1 MALDQMEVLTHVHQ
15 CFGTDCTIASLT
27 QFKGGARKQV
37 FFLQLHNPNT
47 QCVMYLWHNAENYFA
62 ERVAGGFE
70 ETQTDDNAPALF
82 LTNTAYLLEKGVNVP
97 RVLYAGMMDSGHRFA
112 FVEQISGSNFDKF
125 AAEASESAR
134 QAVLVQ
140 ISTQL
145 AKLHALQRTYP
156 GTLQDAPATQNKSPQ
171 NTTLDRA
178 LLEVAATAAARPV
191 VAAHQAQISA
201 KLQALHAQL
210 APRSTYHLLHGELA
224 GSHVLVR
231 QSDQAVNEV
240 DAVYFVDIE
249 GIHFADLES
258 EHTFLQLIYGADYH
272 YLARADLDP
281 ARMAFYKFAMHVSLV
296 YAGSCFLLR
305 GFHDLPWAERL
316 FTGHLNH
323 VLNSL

>member
-1 MALDQMEVLTHVHQ
+1 MTLDQTEALSHIRQ
-15 CFGTDCTIASLT
+15 YFGPACAIENLT

-37 FFLQLHNPNT
+37 FFLQLQNPPT

-70 ETQTDDNAPALF
+70 ETQTDDKAPALF
-82 LTNTAYLLEKGVNVP
+82 LTNTHYLLAQGVNVP
-97 RVLYAGMMDSGHRFA
+97 RVLHTGTMDSGHRFA
-112 FVEQISGSNFDKF
+112 FVEQIMGTDYDKF
-125 AAEASESAR
+125 AATASDRDR
-134 QAVLVQ
+134 QAVLAQ

-145 AKLHALQRTYP
+145 AKLHALQRDYP
-156 GTLQDAPATQNKSPQ
+156 GGLLDTPADQSKAPQE
-171 NTTLDRA
+171 TTLARA
-178 LLEVAATAAARPV
+178 LLEVTATAAERPQ

-201 KLQALHAQL
+201 KLHALHAAL
-210 APRSTYHLLHGELA
+210 TPRSTYHLLHGELA
-224 GSHVLVR
+224 GSHVLV
-231 QSDQAVNEV
+231 QQNDPSVNDV

-249 GIHFADLES
+249 GIHFADLEA

-272 YLARADLDP
+272 YLARTDLDP
-281 ARMAFYKFAMHVSLV
+281 ARLAFYKFAMHVSLV

-316 FTGHLNH
+316 FTGHLAQ